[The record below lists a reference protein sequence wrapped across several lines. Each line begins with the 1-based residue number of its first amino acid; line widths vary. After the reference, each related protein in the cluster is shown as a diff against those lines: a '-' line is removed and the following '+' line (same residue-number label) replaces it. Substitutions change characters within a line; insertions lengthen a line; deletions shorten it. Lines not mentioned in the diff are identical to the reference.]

1 MSDQMES
8 SFENKWVPMTSVASG
23 LEFDVL
29 PGVYCYTNQIVN
41 VVFLRS
47 GDDWYLIDAGMPHSA
62 DTIKS
67 AFEVHAG
74 VEMAPKAILLT
85 HGHFDH
91 VGGIIELVEQWQVP
105 VYAHALELPYLTGQ
119 KDYPEPDGSVEG
131 GLIAKISRFF
141 PNDAINLT
149 DHVQALG
156 ENGQIP
162 GLPEWKWIHTPGH
175 TPGHVSFYREED
187 RTLIAGDA
195 FVTVRQDSLYKVFTQ
210 KQELSGPPRYYT
222 TDWQAAWNSV
232 KTLEALKPSTAITG
246 HGLPMSGE
254 ELRGGLAELSRDF
267 EKLAM
272 PDHGKY
278 LQ

>member
-8 SFENKWVPMTSVASG
+8 SFENKWMPMTSVASG

-47 GDDWYLIDAGMPHSA
+47 GNDWYLIDAGMPHSA

-67 AFEVHAG
+67 AFEAHAG
-74 VEMAPKAILLT
+74 VEVAPKAILLT

-91 VGGIIELVEQWQVP
+91 VGSIIELIEQWQVP
-105 VYAHALELPYLTGQ
+105 VYAHELEQPYLTGQ

-131 GLIAKISRFF
+131 GLIAKMSPLF

-149 DHVQALG
+149 DHVQAFG

-162 GLPEWKWIHTPGH
+162 GLAEWKWIHTPGH

-210 KQELSGPPRYYT
+210 MQEISGPPRYLT
-222 TDWQAAWNSV
+222 TDWQAAWDSV

-254 ELRGGLAELSRDF
+254 VLRKGLAELSRDF
-267 EKLAM
+267 EKLAV

>member
-8 SFENKWVPMTSVASG
+8 SFENKWMPMTSVASG

-131 GLIAKISRFF
+131 GLIAKMSRLF

-222 TDWQAAWNSV
+222 TDWHAAWNSV

-254 ELRGGLAELSRDF
+254 ELRHGLAELSRDF

>member
-8 SFENKWVPMTSVASG
+8 SFENKWMPMTSVASG

-29 PGVYCYTNQIVN
+29 PGVFCYTNQIVN

-131 GLIAKISRFF
+131 GLIAKMSRLF
-141 PNDAINLT
+141 PNDGINLT

-222 TDWQAAWNSV
+222 TDWHAAWDSV

-254 ELRGGLAELSRDF
+254 ELRKGLAELSRDF

>member
-8 SFENKWVPMTSVASG
+8 SFENKWMPMTSVASG

-131 GLIAKISRFF
+131 GLIAKMSRLF
-141 PNDAINLT
+141 PNDGINLT

-222 TDWQAAWNSV
+222 TDWQAAWNSL

-246 HGLPMSGE
+246 HGMPMSGE
-254 ELRGGLAELSRDF
+254 ELRKGLAELSRDF

>member
-8 SFENKWVPMTSVASG
+8 SFENKRMPMTSVASG

-29 PGVYCYTNQIVN
+29 PGLYCYTNQIVN
-41 VVFLRS
+41 VVFLKS
-47 GDDWYLIDAGMPHSA
+47 GEDWYLVDAGMPHSG

-67 AFEVHAG
+67 AFEAHAG
-74 VEMAPKAILLT
+74 VDVPPKAILLT

-91 VGGIIELVEQWQVP
+91 VGGIIKLVEEWQVP
-105 VYAHALELPYLTGQ
+105 VYAHELEMPYLTGE

-131 GLIAKISRFF
+131 GLVAKISSLF
-141 PNDAINLT
+141 PNDAIDLT
-149 DHVQALG
+149 DHVHTFGANG
-156 ENGQIP
+156 EIP
-162 GLPEWKWIHTPGH
+162 GLPGWKWIHTPGH

-195 FVTVRQDSLYKVFTQ
+195 FVTVRQDSLYKVLTQ
-210 KQELSGPPRYYT
+210 KQEISGPPRYFT

-232 KTLEALKPSTAITG
+232 KKLEALQPSTVIAG

-254 ELRGGLAELSRDF
+254 ELREGLAVLCTDF
-267 EKLAM
+267 EKLAI